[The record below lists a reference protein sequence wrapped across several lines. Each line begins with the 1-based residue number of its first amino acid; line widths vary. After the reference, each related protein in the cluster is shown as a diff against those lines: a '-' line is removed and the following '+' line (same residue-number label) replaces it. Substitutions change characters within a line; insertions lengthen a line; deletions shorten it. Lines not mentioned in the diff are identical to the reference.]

1 MYVVLDVEQMMK
13 AKHPIRRRQR
23 PIGKFGST
31 LLLRPGTKLDLIP
44 AGSEIRYSYGS
55 WEVHMPITNK
65 NIVKKLAKA
74 LDAIAYI

>member
-31 LLLRPGTKLDLIP
+31 LLLRPGTPIDLIP
-44 AGSEIRYSYGS
+44 AGSEIR
-55 WEVHMPITNK
+55 
-65 NIVKKLAKA
+65 
-74 LDAIAYI
+74 